1 MKSVAVK
8 SKRKGLSDIFKT
20 SWEVFKSGMAGFAGF
35 FSVLIFT
42 KFVASLIGTVDTF
55 YVNFDDVILSSI
67 GFVLI
72 ALIKILENF
81 KEE

>member
-8 SKRKGLSDIFKT
+8 SKRKGLADIFKL

-35 FSVLIFT
+35 FSILIFT
-42 KFVASLIGTVDTF
+42 KLIASWIGTVDVF
-55 YVNFDDVILSSI
+55 YVNFDDVLLSSI